1 MGSNMMERRTGIFWV
16 MSCIVVLSIL
26 ITARWTPV
34 QAKAAVQYEGQWKL
48 EPNGDVR
55 VTRQYKLPLQYYKMW
70 KDADMH
76 LLEFRSFSPDR
87 SALEVAD
94 MDYKWDDMKKTLTLS
109 MKVLGLTRNY
119 GDHWAAK
126 ILPGEEFS
134 NLDGTKKIAY
144 FHFSSEG
151 PMGLIQG
158 QDRIILP
165 PQCSN
170 PKWDASSR
178 TINYSMPE
186 LLASGSGGWTTLWW
200 VLFGVCLLGCAVSG
214 YASFSMKPSSQVN
227 T

>member
-1 MGSNMMERRTGIFWV
+1 MERWTKMIWV
-16 MSCIVVLSIL
+16 MSCIVVLSVL
-26 ITARWTPV
+26 TMARWAPA

-55 VTRQYKLPLQYYKMW
+55 VTRQYKLPLQYYRMW

-94 MDYKWDDMKKTLTLS
+94 MNYKWDDMKKTLTLS
-109 MKVLGLTRNY
+109 MTVMGLAKNY

-134 NLDGTKKIAY
+134 NLDETKKIAY

-151 PMGLIQG
+151 PMGLVQG
-158 QDRIILP
+158 QDCIILP
-165 PQCSN
+165 LRKPPPQV
-170 PKWDASSR
+170 
-178 TINYSMPE
+178 
-186 LLASGSGGWTTLWW
+186 GGVFTDH
-200 VLFGVCLLGCAVSG
+200 
-214 YASFSMKPSSQVN
+214 
-227 T
+227 